1 MFRRATLLLLVLSLL
16 TTVLFPAQAE
26 LSNEARY
33 TSAQRE
39 LSRYFNGENTKSLD
53 ALCADFEALG
63 MYQQSAAFFFYTSIL
78 RDLSADKFGQLDMYL
93 TLLRMDPDFC
103 ALLQDHGL
111 PEQTAVNQGILRLS
125 RELGLPLIVSKEYD
139 GKEYRAPETKNTKPL
154 RQILSERKKK
164 AGRQLCDACW
174 EKFIHQ
180 KRRTKCDLQGTGVFR
195 G

>member
-1 MFRRATLLLLVLSLL
+1 MKNDLLFRC
-16 TTVLFPAQAE
+16 
-26 LSNEARY
+26 
-33 TSAQRE
+33 
-39 LSRYFNGENTKSLD
+39 EN
-53 ALCADFEALG
+53 CG
-63 MYQQSAAFFFYTSIL
+63 G
-78 RDLSADKFGQLDMYL
+78 R
-93 TLLRMDPDFC
+93 
-103 ALLQDHGL
+103 
-111 PEQTAVNQGILRLS
+111 
-125 RELGLPLIVSKEYD
+125 IVRYD